1 MPAGQPARRFGS
13 KPNHA
18 LANGRG
24 ARSLLL
30 MPLPSLH
37 HLAAEAGR
45 VARRFPL
52 TLLCA
57 SALCVAG
64 CVAIQSPI
72 QGITPAGWVF
82 PLLSASALGLPLTL
96 ALTLAAERY
105 RWPRAGRGLALAG
118 ALALLAGWYALVP
131 AVPGLVWGLRL
142 AVLLLGL
149 HLGVAA
155 APYLGEL
162 RRGADTPGFWRY
174 NETLFLRLLTAGL
187 YSGVL
192 FAGGALALVAV
203 RELFGWHTAND
214 WFGYLFVGL
223 ASLFNTWF
231 FLAGVPEDF
240 AALEQAAPYPRG
252 LKVFTQ
258 FVLLPLVVL
267 YLGILYGYLGR
278 ILWLRALPEGWVATL
293 ILALAVAGIFAL
305 LLIHPL
311 RESPDNAWMRTFARW
326 FYRALFP
333 LLGLLAVAIGVRIH
347 DYGITEE
354 RYFGGLLAAWL
365 LGLASYFLWRR
376 GRGIIW
382 LPVSLAGLA
391 LASAAGPWGAF
402 AVAERSQLGQ
412 LRALTTRYHLLRGG
426 QLDGAAARV
435 PDLPRRVRG
444 RLASLFGFFGERD
457 ALTALQPQFAG
468 SLALPD
474 SLRRQEPWAQ
484 QQWRKS
490 RPFDLSGFEYL
501 EGYELQTALSEVPGQ
516 GEYTSFSM
524 REPPR
529 YYALGQGRYW
539 LKDLSSIDSMS
550 PADSTH
556 EVVLAL
562 PLREGNFRLLRT
574 FTGDSLLLQ
583 QQQAPGAWQS
593 QLRLSLRATSDSLRQ
608 RYGRQRTTDIDLPA
622 PVVVRARAGRLQLR
636 LFMTSLTSSQ
646 ADRKAWY
653 SYSLEGELQ
662 IRP

>member
-1 MPAGQPARRFGS
+1 MQF
-13 KPNHA
+13 
-18 LANGRG
+18 
-24 ARSLLL
+24 
-30 MPLPSLH
+30 PSLH
-37 HLAAEAGR
+37 HLLAEAGR
-45 VARRFPL
+45 VAQRFPL

-64 CVAIQSPI
+64 GQSI
-72 QGITPAGWVF
+72 HFSSHGENPASWVF

-105 RWPRAGRGLALAG
+105 HWPRAGRGLALAG
-118 ALALLAGWYALVP
+118 ALGLLAGWYALAP
-131 AVPGLVWGLRL
+131 AQPDLVWGLRL

-149 HLGVAA
+149 HLAVAA

-174 NETLFLRLLTAGL
+174 NETLFLRLLTGGL
-187 YSGVL
+187 YAGVL

-203 RELFGWHTAND
+203 RELFGWDTESD

-231 FLAGVPEDF
+231 FLAGVPSDL
-240 AALEQAAPYPRG
+240 ADLEQAAPYPRG

-278 ILWLRALPEGWVATL
+278 ILWLRALPQGWVSGL

-311 RESPDNAWMRTFARW
+311 RDSPDNAWMRTFARW

-333 LLGLLAVAIGVRIH
+333 LLGLLAVAIGVRIS

-354 RYFGGLLAAWL
+354 RYFVGLLAAWL
-365 LGLASYFLWRR
+365 LGVASYFLWRR

-382 LPVSLAGLA
+382 LPVSLAVFA
-391 LASAAGPWGAF
+391 FASAAGPWGAF
-402 AVAERSQLGQ
+402 AVAERSQRSQ
-412 LRALTTRYHLLRGG
+412 LRELTTHYHLLQGG
-426 QLDGAAARV
+426 HLDGANGRV

-444 RLASLFGFFGERD
+444 RLASLFGFFSERD
-457 ALTALQPQFAG
+457 ALAALQPQFAG

-474 SLRRQEPWAQ
+474 SLRRQDHWAQ
-484 QQWRKS
+484 EQWLNY
-490 RPFDLSGFEYL
+490 RPFNLSGFEYL
-501 EGYELQTALSEVPGQ
+501 QAYELQAALNDVPGQ
-516 GEYTSFSM
+516 EEASTNFFV
-524 REPPR
+524 RDAPQ
-529 YYALGQGRYW
+529 YYPLGQGRYW
-539 LKDLSSIDSMS
+539 LKELGGSAGL
-550 PADSTH
+550 ADSTR

-562 PLREGNFRLLRT
+562 PLREGTFRLLRT

-583 QQQAPGAWQS
+583 QRRATGVWQT
-593 QLRLSLRATSDSLRQ
+593 QLHLSLQATADSLLQ
-608 RYGRQRTTDIDLPA
+608 HYGRQHVTTVDLPA
-622 PVVVRARAGRLQLR
+622 PVVLRASSGHLLLR
-636 LFMTSLTSSQ
+636 LFMTSLNRAQ
-646 ADRKAWY
+646 FGKEARY